1 VIPLLFFVERGVIRW
16 ADTFA
21 VVEACSVQFDRYKCG
36 AQSMNYYET

>member
-1 VIPLLFFVERGVIRW
+1 LLKDGWFVGRPYST
-16 ADTFA
+16 DTFA

>member
-1 VIPLLFFVERGVIRW
+1 
-16 ADTFA
+16 